1 MSKADKKKTY
11 YGWADIANFDEAVE
25 FFAEKWAFGYNI
37 TEINKMLDAYFPK
50 IDYITCGKIRVK
62 ALKKLYTLA
71 KQIEKGNYIAESIM
85 RLRRLMANPREKTK
99 NILSADAQLT
109 HLLGL
114 ADASETESLEER
126 AALLRAFVKSARE
139 ATDGTSQKEQ
149 EKSENRAEQKEPEK
163 SNTTEEAKEVKTSND
178 VSTNSS
184 NQSDSKSNVSYSVES
199 VEDKKEMENVLK
211 LARAKRLT
219 EEINQT
225 EKSLRDN
232 RQRLDDECE
241 NGN

>member
-1 MSKADKKKTY
+1 MGKKEKTY
-11 YGWADIANFDEAVE
+11 YGWEDIANLEEAVE
-25 FFAEKWAFGYNI
+25 FYAEKWAFGHSI

-85 RLRRLMANPREKTK
+85 RLRRLMANPYEKTK
-99 NILSADAQLT
+99 NILTADAQLT

-126 AALLRAFVKSARE
+126 AILLRAFIKSARE
-139 ATDGTSQKEQ
+139 ATNGTSFVQN
-149 EKSENRAEQKEPEK
+149 EKSEEKPENKAEQKESQKSPEQQK
-163 SNTTEEAKEVKTSND
+163 TPKNQKASEV
-178 VSTNSS
+178 
-184 NQSDSKSNVSYSVES
+184 SDSVEN
-199 VEDKKEMENVLK
+199 VEDKKEMENKLK